1 MSEEVMEVEG
11 TEAVEQPAQEAQD
24 VKTFTQEELDRIVAD
39 RVARANRQFEKKLE
53 GIDLDEARTLLQQ
66 REAAELER
74 QKKDGDFDRILKQ
87 TVEKKDQEINAYKSR
102 LEQTLVDGALLSAAA
117 KNSAVSPEQV
127 SQLLRGSV
135 KLSEDGKVEVYD
147 NNGTPRYN
155 DKGDLLTVEELV
167 ADFLTTNPHFV
178 KASQGGAG
186 SAGAVGGSTPKTLT
200 AAEMLANYENGGREA
215 FREMQLAK
223 KAIR

>member
-11 TEAVEQPAQEAQD
+11 TEAVEQPVQEAQD

-39 RVARANRQFEKKLE
+39 RVARQQRQFEKKLE
-53 GIDLDEARTLLQQ
+53 GIDLDEARQLLS
-66 REAAELER
+66 ER
-74 QKKDGDFDRILKQ
+74 QSAEIEKQKERGEFENILKQ
-87 TVEKKDQEINAYKSR
+87 TVEKKDQEISAYKAR
-102 LEQTLVDGALLSAAA
+102 LEQTLVDGTLLSAAA
-117 KNSAVSPEQV
+117 KNGAVSPEQV

-135 KLSEDGKVEVYD
+135 ALSEDGTVEVFD
-147 NNGTPRYN
+147 KNGTPRYN
-155 DKGDLLTVEELV
+155 DKGELLTVEELV

-223 KAIR
+223 KATR

>member
-11 TEAVEQPAQEAQD
+11 TEAVEQPVQEAQD

-39 RVARANRQFEKKLE
+39 RIARQQRQFEKKLE
-53 GIDLDEARTLLQQ
+53 GIDLDEARQLLS
-66 REAAELER
+66 ER
-74 QKKDGDFDRILKQ
+74 QSAEIEKQKERGEFESILKQ
-87 TVEKKDQEINAYKSR
+87 TVEKKDQEIGAYKAR
-102 LEQTLVDGALLSAAA
+102 LEQTLVDGSLLSAAA
-117 KNSAVSPEQV
+117 KNGAVSPEQV

-135 KLSEDGKVEVYD
+135 SLSEDGTVEVFD
-147 NNGTPRYN
+147 KNGTPRYN
-155 DKGDLLTVEELV
+155 DKGELLTVEELV

-215 FREMQLAK
+215 FRELQLAK
-223 KAIR
+223 KATR

>member
-1 MSEEVMEVEG
+1 MSEEVMETEG
-11 TEAVEQPAQEAQD
+11 TEAVEQPAQEAQET
-24 VKTFTQEELDRIVAD
+24 KTFTQEELDRIVAD
-39 RVARANRQFEKKLE
+39 RIARQQRQFDKKLE
-53 GIDLDEARTLLQQ
+53 GIDLDEARSLLS
-66 REAAELER
+66 ER
-74 QKKDGDFDRILKQ
+74 QNAEIEKQKRAGEFENILKQ
-87 TVEKKDQEINAYKSR
+87 TVEKKDQEIDAYKQR
-102 LEQTLVDGALLSAAA
+102 LEQTLVDGTLLSAAA
-117 KNSAVSPEQV
+117 KNNAVSPEQV

-135 KLSEDGKVEVYD
+135 SLSEDGTVEVFD
-147 NNGTPRYN
+147 KNGTPRYN
-155 DKGDLLTVEELV
+155 DKGELLTVEELV

-223 KAIR
+223 KATR

>member
-1 MSEEVMEVEG
+1 MSEEVMETEG
-11 TEAVEQPAQEAQD
+11 TEAVEQPAQEAQET
-24 VKTFTQEELDRIVAD
+24 KTFTQEELDRIVAD
-39 RVARANRQFEKKLE
+39 RIARQQRQFDKKLE
-53 GIDLDEARTLLQQ
+53 GIDLDEARSLLS
-66 REAAELER
+66 ER
-74 QKKDGDFDRILKQ
+74 QNAEIEKQKERGEFESILKQ
-87 TVEKKDQEINAYKSR
+87 TVEKKDQEINAYKQR
-102 LEQTLVDGALLSAAA
+102 LEQTLVDGTLLSAAA
-117 KNSAVSPEQV
+117 KNNAVSPEQV

-135 KLSEDGKVEVYD
+135 SLSEDGTVEVFD
-147 NNGTPRYN
+147 KNGTPRYN
-155 DKGDLLTVEELV
+155 DQGELLTVEELV

-223 KAIR
+223 KATR

>member
-1 MSEEVMEVEG
+1 MSEEVMETEG
-11 TEAVEQPAQEAQD
+11 TEAVEQPAQEAQET
-24 VKTFTQEELDRIVAD
+24 KTFTQEELDRIVAD
-39 RVARANRQFEKKLE
+39 RIARQQRQFDKKLE
-53 GIDLDEARTLLQQ
+53 GIDLDEARSLLS
-66 REAAELER
+66 ER
-74 QKKDGDFDRILKQ
+74 QSAEIEKQKERGEFESILKQ
-87 TVEKKDQEINAYKSR
+87 TVEKKDQEINAYKQR
-102 LEQTLVDGALLSAAA
+102 LEQTLVDGTLLSAAA
-117 KNSAVSPEQV
+117 KNNAVSPGQV

-135 KLSEDGKVEVYD
+135 SLSEDGTVEVFD
-147 NNGTPRYN
+147 KNGTPRYN
-155 DKGDLLTVEELV
+155 DQGELLTVEELV

-223 KAIR
+223 KATR

>member
-24 VKTFTQEELDRIVAD
+24 VKTFTQEEIDRIVAD
-39 RVARANRQFEKKLE
+39 RIARQQRQFEKKLE
-53 GIDLDEARTLLQQ
+53 GIDLDEARQLLS
-66 REAAELER
+66 ER
-74 QKKDGDFDRILKQ
+74 QNAEIEKQKKLGEFESILKQ
-87 TVEKKDQEINAYKSR
+87 TVEKKDQEIGAYKAK
-102 LEQTLVDGALLSAAA
+102 LEQTLVDGSLLSAAA
-117 KNSAVSPEQV
+117 KNNAVSPEQV

-135 KLSEDGKVEVYD
+135 SLSEDGTVEVFD
-147 NNGTPRYN
+147 KNGTPRYN
-155 DKGDLLTVEELV
+155 DKGELLTVEELV

-200 AAEMLANYENGGREA
+200 AAEMLANYESGGREA
-215 FREMQLAK
+215 FRELQLAK
-223 KAIR
+223 KATR

>member
-1 MSEEVMEVEG
+1 MSEEVMETEG
-11 TEAVEQPAQEAQD
+11 TEAVEQPAQEAQET
-24 VKTFTQEELDRIVAD
+24 KTFTQEELDRIVAD
-39 RVARANRQFEKKLE
+39 RIARQQRQFDKKLE
-53 GIDLDEARTLLQQ
+53 GIDLDEARSLLS
-66 REAAELER
+66 ER
-74 QKKDGDFDRILKQ
+74 QSAEIEKQKERGEFESILKQ
-87 TVEKKDQEINAYKSR
+87 TVEKKDQEINAYKQR
-102 LEQTLVDGALLSAAA
+102 LEQTLVDGTLLSAAA
-117 KNSAVSPEQV
+117 KNNAVSPEQV

-135 KLSEDGKVEVYD
+135 SLSEDGTVEVFD
-147 NNGTPRYN
+147 KNGTPRYN
-155 DKGDLLTVEELV
+155 DQGELRTVEELV

-223 KAIR
+223 KATR

>member
-1 MSEEVMEVEG
+1 MSEEVMETEG
-11 TEAVEQPAQEAQD
+11 TEAVEQPAQEAQET
-24 VKTFTQEELDRIVAD
+24 KTFTQEELDRIVAD
-39 RVARANRQFEKKLE
+39 RIARQQRQFDKKLE
-53 GIDLDEARTLLQQ
+53 GIDLDEARSLLS
-66 REAAELER
+66 ER
-74 QKKDGDFDRILKQ
+74 QSAEIEKQKERGEFESILKQ
-87 TVEKKDQEINAYKSR
+87 TVEKKDQEINAYKQR
-102 LEQTLVDGALLSAAA
+102 LEQTLVDGTLLSAAA
-117 KNSAVSPEQV
+117 KNNAVSPEQV

-135 KLSEDGKVEVYD
+135 SLSEDGTVEVFD
-147 NNGTPRYN
+147 KNGTPRYN
-155 DKGDLLTVEELV
+155 DQGELLTVEELV

-223 KAIR
+223 KATR

>member
-1 MSEEVMEVEG
+1 MSEEVMETEG
-11 TEAVEQPAQEAQD
+11 TEAVEQPVQEAQET
-24 VKTFTQEELDRIVAD
+24 KTFTQEELDRIVAD
-39 RVARANRQFEKKLE
+39 RIARQQRQFDKRLE
-53 GIDLDEARTLLQQ
+53 GIDLDEARSLLS
-66 REAAELER
+66 ER
-74 QKKDGDFDRILKQ
+74 QSAEIEKQKERGEFENILKQ
-87 TVEKKDQEINAYKSR
+87 TVEKKDQEISAYKQR

-117 KNSAVSPEQV
+117 RNNAVSPDQV

-135 KLSEDGKVEVYD
+135 SLSEDGTVEVFD
-147 NNGTPRYN
+147 KNGTPRYN
-155 DKGDLLTVEELV
+155 DQGEVLTVEELV

-215 FREMQLAK
+215 FRELQLAK
-223 KAIR
+223 KATR

>member
-24 VKTFTQEELDRIVAD
+24 VKTFTQEEIDRIVAD
-39 RVARANRQFEKKLE
+39 RIARQQRQFEKKLE
-53 GIDLDEARTLLQQ
+53 GIDLDEARQLLS
-66 REAAELER
+66 ER
-74 QKKDGDFDRILKQ
+74 QNAEIEKQKERGEFESILKQ
-87 TVEKKDQEINAYKSR
+87 TVEKKDQEIGAYKAK
-102 LEQTLVDGALLSAAA
+102 LEQTLVDGSLLSAAA
-117 KNSAVSPEQV
+117 KNGAVSPEQV

-135 KLSEDGKVEVYD
+135 SLSEDGTVEVFD
-147 NNGTPRYN
+147 KNGTPRYN
-155 DKGDLLTVEELV
+155 DKGELLTVEELV

-200 AAEMLANYENGGREA
+200 AAEMLANYESGGREA
-215 FREMQLAK
+215 FRELQLAK
-223 KAIR
+223 KATR

>member
-11 TEAVEQPAQEAQD
+11 TEAVEQPVQEAQD

-39 RVARANRQFEKKLE
+39 RIARQQRQFEKKLE
-53 GIDLDEARTLLQQ
+53 GIDLDEARQLLS
-66 REAAELER
+66 ER
-74 QKKDGDFDRILKQ
+74 QSAEIEKQKERGEFESILKQ
-87 TVEKKDQEINAYKSR
+87 TVEKKDQEIGAYKAK
-102 LEQTLVDGALLSAAA
+102 LEQTLVDGSLLSAAA
-117 KNSAVSPEQV
+117 KNGAVSPEQV

-135 KLSEDGKVEVYD
+135 SLSEDGTVEVFD
-147 NNGTPRYN
+147 KNGTPRYN
-155 DKGDLLTVEELV
+155 DKGELLTVEELV

-215 FREMQLAK
+215 FRELQLAK
-223 KAIR
+223 KATR

>member
-11 TEAVEQPAQEAQD
+11 TEAVEQPVQEAQD

-39 RVARANRQFEKKLE
+39 RVARQQRQFEKKLE
-53 GIDLDEARTLLQQ
+53 GIDLDEARSLLS
-66 REAAELER
+66 ER
-74 QKKDGDFDRILKQ
+74 QSAEIEKQKERGEFENILKQ
-87 TVEKKDQEINAYKSR
+87 TVEKKDQEIGAYKAR
-102 LEQTLVDGALLSAAA
+102 LEQTLVDGSLLSAAA
-117 KNSAVSPEQV
+117 KNGAVSPEQV

-135 KLSEDGKVEVYD
+135 SLSEDGTVEVFD
-147 NNGTPRYN
+147 KNGTPRYN
-155 DKGDLLTVEELV
+155 DNGELLTVEELV

-200 AAEMLANYENGGREA
+200 AAEMLANYESGGREA

-223 KAIR
+223 KATR

>member
-11 TEAVEQPAQEAQD
+11 TEAVEQPVQEAQD
-24 VKTFTQEELDRIVAD
+24 AKTFTQEELDRIVAD
-39 RVARANRQFEKKLE
+39 RVARQQRQFEKKLE
-53 GIDLDEARTLLQQ
+53 GIDLDEARQLLS
-66 REAAELER
+66 ER
-74 QKKDGDFDRILKQ
+74 QSAEIEKQKERGEFENILKQ
-87 TVEKKDQEINAYKSR
+87 TVEKKDQEIGAYKVR

-135 KLSEDGKVEVYD
+135 SLSEDGTVEVFD
-147 NNGTPRYN
+147 KNGTPRYN
-155 DKGDLLTVEELV
+155 DKGELLTVEELV

-200 AAEMLANYENGGREA
+200 AAEMLANYESGGREA
-215 FREMQLAK
+215 FRELQLAK
-223 KAIR
+223 KATR